1 MRKPMY
7 KVLSTLLALT
17 MAVSLSACGSGSEN
31 SQDQNS
37 TENDGEPVELV
48 LWHPASFV
56 YGDGEQKPEDTF
68 AGQAIA
74 QYEKE
79 HNVKITIVS
88 QPQDNFDNLFKAANI
103 AKNGPDIVWL
113 WPGSMTVDYAP
124 FLLPLND
131 YLTDDIID
139 SHFGW
144 ELASE
149 GYNSENTIYGIPFT
163 SYIYV
168 MYYNK
173 ALFQEA
179 GLAEDDI
186 PETWDEFL
194 EVCETLKQAGI
205 TPFVCGAKDGY
216 IGQWGISALLS
227 TMLGSDTSLV
237 SSGEPLSGT
246 AYEEAAADS
255 HFGWE
260 LASEGYN
267 SENTIYGIPFTSY
280 IYVMYYNKALF
291 QEAGLAED
299 DIPETWDEF
308 LEVCET
314 LKQAGITPFVC
325 GAKDGYIGQWGI
337 SALLSTMLGSDTS
350 LVSSGEPLSGTAYEE
365 AAALWAQ
372 LGENGYINEDAL
384 SYEANGNAVTEFIN
398 GNGAMY
404 LNSDWVSDPIY
415 EGLGDDGGIFP
426 FPAADASNP
435 NADYNYAGV
444 GCNLCVV
451 NYSQHTE
458 EAVEFVKWFTSE
470 EFELGYI
477 NEAGILPNCTTIS
490 EEDLTISDAK
500 KEMYSLLKNGNNSIQ
515 VDLMPLNAF
524 NTMVRNGSL
533 LTMGKMDA
541 SEFTRLVDEEL
552 AKQ

>member
-246 AYEEAAADS
+246 AYEEAAA
-255 HFGWE
+255 
-260 LASEGYN
+260 
-267 SENTIYGIPFTSY
+267 
-280 IYVMYYNKALF
+280 
-291 QEAGLAED
+291 
-299 DIPETWDEF
+299 
-308 LEVCET
+308 
-314 LKQAGITPFVC
+314 
-325 GAKDGYIGQWGI
+325 
-337 SALLSTMLGSDTS
+337 
-350 LVSSGEPLSGTAYEE
+350 
-365 AAALWAQ
+365 LWAQ

-404 LNSDWVSDPIY
+404 LNSDWVSDPVY
-415 EGLGDDGGIFP
+415 EGLGDDVGIFP

-435 NADYNYAGV
+435 NADYNYAGA